1 MTNSWTIR
9 TVPPNTSVKSATSI
23 NFLEYHIAVPVGN
36 AYIRWIT
43 TAYGHKPA
51 LALATRNRSIYSV
64 CTWPWGLCSSGTLL
78 LEYWKKEKSPFLI
91 WLSLALLFYGCSL
104 DFLHCLWEWWLWLCS
119 ALTRWWSL
127 QISERWTAWRAVRFA
142 RSLFCP
148 LKTTLK
154 EYYPTN
160 QDKPLRQRRNL
171 KHQRHIWK
179 RLVVVVGPDPSPSRE
194 WPLPIK
200 DGSPPRQVIAHE
212 IHKHVWD
219 RAAILQIYELLI
231 RTDKYSLH
239 W

>member
-1 MTNSWTIR
+1 MDHHCIWTQTCIGFSNQKSFYLFCMYMTMGVMQFWYF
-9 TVPPNTSVKSATSI
+9 TVRV
-23 NFLEYHIAVPVGN
+23 L
-36 AYIRWIT
+36 
-43 TAYGHKPA
+43 
-51 LALATRNRSIYSV
+51 
-64 CTWPWGLCSSGTLL
+64 
-78 LEYWKKEKSPFLI
+78 KEKSPFLI